1 MRAALLVFA
10 LIAAPADDLPKPAGT
25 IALPNVTGRIDHFAF
40 DAERGRLFVCALGN
54 ETVEAIDVA
63 KGQVVKSLARFGK
76 PQGLAAIPATKQ
88 VAFAAG
94 GDGKLHVLDAESI
107 AEVKS
112 LDAGANA
119 DNVRL
124 DPKESGDPKRARVWV
139 GTDEGVVAFAVADWK
154 RVASV
159 KLAAHA
165 ESFQLEAAGPRLF
178 ANVPN
183 AHHVAVVDR
192 EKGEVV
198 ATWALDGAADNFPM
212 AFDEKN
218 ARLYV
223 ACRSPAQVLAFDTK
237 SGKIAAKAAIGGDC
251 DDLFFDP
258 ERMRLYA
265 TCGEGCLSVVAI
277 GGDGALTPAG
287 KVDTATGAR
296 TSLFVPALAK
306 IFVAVPKSER
316 HDAELRVFTVGSASD
331 GKR

>member
-25 IALPNVTGRIDHFAF
+25 IALPNVSGRIDHFCF

-54 ETVEAIDVA
+54 ETVEAIDLA

-88 VAFAAG
+88 IAFAAG
-94 GDGKLHVLDAESI
+94 GDGRLHVLDAETL

-112 LDAGANA
+112 LDAGGDA

-124 DPKESGDPKRARVWV
+124 DPKDASDAKKARVWV
-139 GTDEGVVAFAVADWK
+139 GTDEGLVAFAVADWK

-159 KLAAHA
+159 KLAAHV

-183 AHHVAVVDR
+183 AKHVAVVDR
-192 EKGEVV
+192 DKGEVV
-198 ATWALDGAADNFPM
+198 ATWPLDGASANFPM
-212 AFDEKN
+212 ALDEKN

-223 ACRSPAQVLAFDTK
+223 ACRSPAQVLAYDTK
-237 SGKIAAKAAIGGDC
+237 SGKIAAKVAIGGDC
-251 DDLFFDP
+251 DDLFFDG
-258 ERMRLYA
+258 ERARLYA
-265 TCGEGCLSVVAI
+265 TCGEGCISVVAI

-287 KVDTATGAR
+287 KIDTATGAR

-306 IFVAVPKSER
+306 IFVAVPKGGG
-316 HDAELRVFTVGSASD
+316 HDAELRVFAVGAGAGS
-331 GKR
+331 K